1 MNEVYQIHSIG
12 MVVFLFLLS
21 GIPWTIY
28 TVMHPNSLL
37 KRMMLIIIVTIMV
50 IFIAI
55 KAIPLE
61 IKFNY
66 IYPLLGGFFLP
77 DFFSTILKK
86 ISNKLRENAEEDNED
101 EEEPDLE
108 SYPQKDDYDDQQN
121 EGKSE
126 RKSSEEKERIRRKEK
141 KDDIVEDEKIN
152 SEKEFIT
159 ASDEVLEKRR
169 RIKRKTPRTREINID
184 E

>member
-28 TVMHPNSLL
+28 SIMYPDSLL
-37 KRMMLIIIVTIMV
+37 KRMMLIIIVTVMV

-86 ISNKLRENAEEDNED
+86 ISNKLRENAEE
-101 EEEPDLE
+101 P
-108 SYPQKDDYDDQQN
+108 
-121 EGKSE
+121 
-126 RKSSEEKERIRRKEK
+126 EKEREQQQYYDEDEQQEEEDAEIRRTERKEK
-141 KDDIVEDEKIN
+141 IRKKEKQDNVFENENSN
-152 SEKEFIT
+152 SEKEFVT
-159 ASDEVLEKRR
+159 ASDEVLEKRK

>member
-28 TVMHPNSLL
+28 SIMYPDSLL
-37 KRMMLIIIVTIMV
+37 KRMMLIIIVTVMV

-86 ISNKLRENAEEDNED
+86 ISNKLRENAEE
-101 EEEPDLE
+101 P
-108 SYPQKDDYDDQQN
+108 
-121 EGKSE
+121 
-126 RKSSEEKERIRRKEK
+126 EKEREQQYYDEDEQQEEDVEIRRTERKEK
-141 KDDIVEDEKIN
+141 IRKKEKQDTVFENENSN
-152 SEKEFIT
+152 SEKEFVT
-159 ASDEVLEKRR
+159 ASDEVLEKRK